1 MISNGKRSTEW
12 WLESKHLLVCVIS
25 SFSHWATQGSDAA
38 SAQDDRLWVS
48 DPKAIHHI
56 LQASRYDFVK
66 PYAARFALNAATGPG
81 VNGADGNQTLLLYL
95 TDLWVTTSIGEDHY
109 RQRRILLPA
118 FGPSESR

>member
-1 MISNGKRSTEW
+1 ME
-12 WLESKHLLVCVIS
+12 
-25 SFSHWATQGSDAA
+25 
-38 SAQDDRLWVS
+38 SAQGDRLWVS

-66 PYAARFALNAATGPG
+66 PYAARFALNTATGPG
-81 VNGADGNQTLLLYL
+81 VNGADGNRTLLLYL

-118 FGPSESR
+118 FGPSESRAQIPVFRQCAREVKPAGPY

>member
-1 MISNGKRSTEW
+1 ME
-12 WLESKHLLVCVIS
+12 
-25 SFSHWATQGSDAA
+25 
-38 SAQDDRLWVS
+38 SAQDNRLWVS

-81 VNGADGNQTLLLYL
+81 VNGADGNQTLLLSL
-95 TDLWVTTSIGEDHY
+95 TDPLVTTSIGEVHY

-118 FGPSESR
+118 FGPSESRAQIPVFRECAREVKHIGPC